1 MGTYSNYNQP
11 INEAYYGK
19 VKPLRDAE
27 RILGIFRKKYF
38 GLTKHVNSANSDPL
52 LYEFCEILRKQF
64 GFKRLIIT
72 INSSILANAGTYG
85 GGWITCEK
93 AKIIKT
99 KNGFKYDGTVNMLM
113 LIYTQLI
120 FNEEITDEEIM
131 AVILHE
137 IGHNFSQKTSNIV
150 NVGKAAQTLELI
162 AIYLYCIA
170 NGWLD
175 VVFQCLLLTTNEGK
189 GIMGDLYR
197 ILYKDNKACAILISA
212 LQFIINLPMGL
223 YQTVMDLV
231 PYINID
237 ALINN
242 ALGMNYLLITGFVD
256 ERAAD
261 NFATIY
267 GYGPELATAL
277 VKLEN
282 SATPIRKVVHKMPVL
297 GWVFDMMKIPE
308 NIVWSMVDEHPTTPS
323 RAKAQYN
330 YLLKEL
336 DKQSPA
342 LRKAVQE
349 DIDKM
354 IADQEERKKN
364 IFNLTRG
371 DNVSNAYNYAT
382 NKILPRGDD
391 PREYLTRKNK
401 NWNNI

>member
-27 RILGIFRKKYF
+27 RILGVFRKKYF

-52 LYEFCEILRKQF
+52 LYEFCDILCKQF
-64 GFKRLIIT
+64 GFKRFIMT
-72 INSSILANAGTYG
+72 INSSIIANAGTYV
-85 GGWITCEK
+85 GGWITCDQ

-99 KNGFKYDGTVNMLM
+99 NDGFKYDGTVNMLM
-113 LIYTQLI
+113 IIYTQLI
-120 FNEEITDEEIM
+120 FNEEITDGEIM
-131 AVILHE
+131 AIILHE
-137 IGHNFSQKTSNIV
+137 IGHNFSQRTNNIV
-150 NVGKAAQTLELI
+150 NVGKAAETLELI
-162 AIYLYCIA
+162 GIYLYYIST
-170 NGWLD
+170 GRLGM
-175 VVFQCLLLTTNEGK
+175 VFEYLLLTTNEGK
-189 GIMGDLYR
+189 GIMGELYKA
-197 ILYKDNKACAILISA
+197 LYKDNKACAALISA
-212 LQFIINLPMGL
+212 FQFIINLPISI
-223 YQTVMDLV
+223 YQSVMDLV
-231 PYINID
+231 PYINI
-237 ALINN
+237 N
-242 ALGMNYLLITGFVD
+242 ALLNSIIKKNYKLITGFAD

-277 VKLEN
+277 TKLEN
-282 SATPIRKVVHKMPVL
+282 SATPIRQTIHKLPVF
-297 GWVFDMMKIPE
+297 GWVFDMMKIPKS
-308 NIVWSMVDEHPTTPS
+308 IVWSMVDEHPTTAS

-354 IADQEERKKN
+354 IAEQEERKKN